1 MTSILHNVQS
11 WVQSL
16 GLPILGIVGLF
27 TLAGFFV
34 GKGIKH
40 LRLPSI
46 IGFML
51 VGVLL
56 GPSLLNIINESAK
69 GSLSFLTDVALG
81 FVALSIG
88 LELNFVTLKKLGPG
102 IVAIIFAE
110 SLLAFGIVT
119 TAVYLLTKD
128 LPLALI
134 FGGIAPA
141 SAPAGTVA
149 VIQEYRA
156 SGSLTQA
163 LYTVVG
169 FDDGLGIIIFGF
181 VAAIARSILGHAA
194 GAEAESIGLLIL
206 TPLKEIGLSLLVG
219 GIISF
224 VYVFLARGVNA
235 KRDVFIINFA
245 FVLLTIGIATAL
257 HLSLILTNLIVGM
270 AIVNTQ
276 KSNRTHKIHDG
287 LESVMPLLF
296 VLFFVL
302 AGANLHLNA
311 LPALGLIGIVYIAS
325 RAAGKLG
332 GAWFG
337 ATVTRAEPKIKK
349 YLGLGILSQAG
360 VAIGLSL
367 IVKKEFS
374 GISEWGADIG
384 AAVITTVTAT
394 SIIFEIIGPITCK
407 LGLRKA
413 GEIEQAKSSG

>member
-1 MTSILHNVQS
+1 
-11 WVQSL
+11 
-16 GLPILGIVGLF
+16 
-27 TLAGFFV
+27 
-34 GKGIKH
+34 
-40 LRLPSI
+40 
-46 IGFML
+46 
-51 VGVLL
+51 
-56 GPSLLNIINESAK
+56 
-69 GSLSFLTDVALG
+69 
-81 FVALSIG
+81 
-88 LELNFVTLKKLGPG
+88 
-102 IVAIIFAE
+102 
-110 SLLAFGIVT
+110 
-119 TAVYLLTKD
+119 
-128 LPLALI
+128 LI

-206 TPLKEIGLSLLVG
+206 KPLQEIGLSLLVG
-219 GIISF
+219 GIASF
-224 VYVFLARGVNA
+224 VYVFLARGLNT
-235 KRDVFIINFA
+235 KRDIFILTVA
-245 FVLLTIGIATAL
+245 FVLLTIGIATQL

-276 KSNRTHKIHDG
+276 QSNRAHKIHDG

-302 AGANLHLNA
+302 AGANLHLTA
-311 LPALGLIGIVYIAS
+311 LPALGFIGIVYIGS
-325 RAAGKLG
+325 RTAGLLG
-332 GAWFG
+332 GAWLG
-337 ATVTRAEPKIKK
+337 SVVARAESKIKK

-374 GISEWGADIG
+374 GISEWGAEIG

-413 GEIEQAKSSG
+413 GEIEKARRSD